1 MSSFQVFNPVLCVF
15 VSSRACVMYLV
26 KKQNKIFHNKVVVFL
41 MGEVL
46 FILIVSNVVNVNV
59 VEPFVVCWL
68 VLFVFHL

>member
-1 MSSFQVFNPVLCVF
+1 
-15 VSSRACVMYLV
+15 MYLV

-46 FILIVSNVVNVNV
+46 SILIVSNVVNVNV